1 MNSSTVY
8 LALEDDVEFLEVST
22 YRVYNS
28 LLHLN
33 KYKASGPDGLPNW
46 LLKEFAELLVDPVTD
61 ILNASFREQ
70 KLPNAWNLA
79 DIFPLLKVK
88 QVSDPKKE
96 LRPISL
102 TSSLSKI
109 AEDFVVNDYI
119 KPAVVKSID
128 PNQFGTISDSSTVM
142 ALISTLHKWLGDTD
156 GTGSTIRV
164 LLCDYRKLFDLI
176 DHS

>member
-1 MNSSTVY
+1 MSGSTKKDSFDLLNDLAVPEFEEMSRREIANAINSALLEPLQTFESFDLSTVY

-70 KLPNAWNLA
+70 KLPNAWKLA
-79 DIFPLLKVK
+79 VQKSSESVIQKRNPSNFAYF
-88 QVSDPKKE
+88 
-96 LRPISL
+96 IS
-102 TSSLSKI
+102 
-109 AEDFVVNDYI
+109 F
-119 KPAVVKSID
+119 
-128 PNQFGTISDSSTVM
+128 
-142 ALISTLHKWLGDTD
+142 
-156 GTGSTIRV
+156 
-164 LLCDYRKLFDLI
+164 
-176 DHS
+176 